1 VLLLAVGADAAA
13 VILSR
18 MLRVPA
24 LAVVT
29 FLAVGLGVLVHAWRH
44 H

>member
-1 VLLLAVGADAAA
+1 VGADAAG

-29 FLAVGLGVLVHAWRH
+29 FLTVGLGVLVHAWRH